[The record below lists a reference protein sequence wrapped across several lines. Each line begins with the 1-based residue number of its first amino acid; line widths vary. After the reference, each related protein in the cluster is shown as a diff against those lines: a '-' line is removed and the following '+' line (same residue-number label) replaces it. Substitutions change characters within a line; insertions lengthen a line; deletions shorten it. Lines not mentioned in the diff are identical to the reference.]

1 MLNEVVARALKDGKI
16 AAREDFHLLPACHD
30 RAAWN
35 AVDPETRAYYAG
47 AAEAYIGKPVPSLPA
62 SLYMEFVRVG
72 DRKRYETPYFE
83 RHRALFALTVCECIE
98 NSGRCLN
105 DIVDLVWAICEE
117 SSWVIPAH
125 NNHSVSA
132 RHVAP
137 IALPDVEDQPPYID
151 LFSAETGALLS
162 LVNHLLGEKLGEISP
177 IIPRRMS
184 LEIERRILTPYLE
197 RDDPFWM
204 GFASD
209 RPVNNWNP
217 WINSNVL
224 VCALLEEV
232 SPERRDAL
240 LARIARSLDR
250 FLDGYAPDGG
260 CDEGPS
266 YFNVAGASMLDA
278 LELFDLASGG
288 AASIYDEPLIQNMA
302 RYILYAHIHGRYHVN
317 FADAPALVA
326 PDAMLLHRAAER
338 MGLDD
343 LKRYAEYALAAG
355 FAASPYQL
363 IRHTEYRRLR
373 NLLTYRRSSEA
384 LPAADEPL
392 SHAFDGIQVACARQ
406 HADGTGL
413 YFAAKGGHN
422 SESHNHNDIGNYI
435 LYADGEPVL
444 CDVGVETYCRKTF
457 SAERYDIWTMQ
468 SRYHNTVILG
478 GSDQRPGQQYAARD
492 FSFTD
497 DGNAAVF
504 HVDMAGA
511 YGEDAHAQR
520 YLREIR
526 LDRATGELTVHDRFA
541 LTEAHAPIELPLMLS
556 AEPRLAPGEAYIP
569 YAKNRVVR
577 LSFDPNVFDA
587 ACERIPLTDS
597 QLLNNW
603 QRPAL
608 FRLVLTRRDLP
619 LTGEHTLRFR

>member
-1 MLNEVVARALKDGKI
+1 MLNEAVSRALQDGKI
-16 AAREDFHLLPACHD
+16 AAREDFRLLPSCHD
-30 RAAWN
+30 RGAWN
-35 AVDPETRAYYAG
+35 AVDPEARAYYIG
-47 AAEAYIGKPVPSLPA
+47 AAEAYLGKPVPTLPA

-72 DRKRYETPYFE
+72 DRSHYEMPYFA
-83 RHRALFALTVCECIE
+83 RRRALFALTVVECLE

-117 SSWVIPAH
+117 SSWVLPAH
-125 NNHSVSA
+125 NNQAVSA

-137 IALPDVEDQPPYID
+137 LALPDTEEPPYID

-162 LVNHLLGEKLGEISP
+162 LVNHLLGEKLNEVSTIVS
-177 IIPRRMS
+177 RRMS
-184 LEIERRILTPYLE
+184 LEIRRRILTPYLE
-197 RDDPFWM
+197 RDNLFWM

-224 VCALLEEV
+224 VCALLEEP
-232 SPERRDAL
+232 SPERRNAL

-260 CDEGPS
+260 CDEGPG

-288 AASIYDEPLIQNMA
+288 AVSLYDEPLIQNMA
-302 RYILYAHIHGRYHVN
+302 RYILHVHIHGRYHIN
-317 FADAPALVA
+317 FADAAACVT
-326 PDAMLLHRAAER
+326 PDAMLLRRAAER
-338 MGLDD
+338 MGLED

-373 NLLTYRRSSEA
+373 NLLTYRRSEGA
-384 LPAADEPL
+384 LPAANEPL
-392 SHAFDGIQVACARQ
+392 SHAFDGIQVAYARQ

-422 SESHNHNDIGNYI
+422 GESHNHNDIGNYI

-468 SRYHNTVILG
+468 SRCHNTVMIG
-478 GSDQRPGQQYAARD
+478 GSDQRPGEQYAARG
-492 FSFTD
+492 FSFAD
-497 DGNAAVF
+497 DGSAAVF

-511 YGEDAHAQR
+511 YGEDAHAES
-520 YLREIR
+520 YAREIR
-526 LDRATGELTVHDRFA
+526 LDRASGELTVCDRFA
-541 LTEAHAPIELPLMLS
+541 LSEAHAPLALPLMLS

-577 LSFDPNVFDA
+577 LSFDPAVFDA
-587 ACERIPLTDS
+587 VCERIPLTDP
-597 QLLNNW
+597 QLLDNW
-603 QRPAL
+603 KRPAL

>member
-1 MLNEVVARALKDGKI
+1 M
-16 AAREDFHLLPACHD
+16 
-30 RAAWN
+30 
-35 AVDPETRAYYAG
+35 
-47 AAEAYIGKPVPSLPA
+47 
-62 SLYMEFVRVG
+62 
-72 DRKRYETPYFE
+72 
-83 RHRALFALTVCECIE
+83 
-98 NSGRCLN
+98 
-105 DIVDLVWAICEE
+105 
-117 SSWVIPAH
+117 
-125 NNHSVSA
+125 
-132 RHVAP
+132 
-137 IALPDVEDQPPYID
+137 EDQPPYID

-224 VCALLEEV
+224 VCALLEEA

-266 YFNVAGASMLDA
+266 YFNVAGASCWTRWS
-278 LELFDLASGG
+278 LFDLASGG

-363 IRHTEYRRLR
+363 IRHTRVSPPAQPAHLSPLEQSAARGGRAALPRLR
-373 NLLTYRRSSEA
+373 RHSGCLRASACRRHGA
-384 LPAADEPL
+384 
-392 SHAFDGIQVACARQ
+392 
-406 HADGTGL
+406 
-413 YFAAKGGHN
+413 
-422 SESHNHNDIGNYI
+422 
-435 LYADGEPVL
+435 VL
-444 CDVGVETYCRKTF
+444 RREGRSQRRKP
-457 SAERYDIWTMQ
+457 Q
-468 SRYHNTVILG
+468 
-478 GSDQRPGQQYAARD
+478 P
-492 FSFTD
+492 
-497 DGNAAVF
+497 
-504 HVDMAGA
+504 
-511 YGEDAHAQR
+511 
-520 YLREIR
+520 
-526 LDRATGELTVHDRFA
+526 
-541 LTEAHAPIELPLMLS
+541 
-556 AEPRLAPGEAYIP
+556 
-569 YAKNRVVR
+569 
-577 LSFDPNVFDA
+577 
-587 ACERIPLTDS
+587 
-597 QLLNNW
+597 
-603 QRPAL
+603 
-608 FRLVLTRRDLP
+608 
-619 LTGEHTLRFR
+619 

>member
-1 MLNEVVARALKDGKI
+1 MLNEAVSRALQDGKI
-16 AAREDFHLLPACHD
+16 AAREDFRLLPSCHD
-30 RAAWN
+30 RDAWN
-35 AVDPETRAYYAG
+35 AVDPEARAYYIG
-47 AAEAYIGKPVPSLPA
+47 AAEAYLGKPVPALPA

-72 DRKRYETPYFE
+72 DRSRYEAPYFA
-83 RHRALFALTVCECIE
+83 RRRALFALTIVECLE
-98 NSGRCLN
+98 NGGRCLN

-117 SSWVIPAH
+117 SSWVLPAH
-125 NNHSVSA
+125 NNQAVSA

-137 IALPDVEDQPPYID
+137 LALPDTEEPPYID

-162 LVNHLLGEKLGEISP
+162 LVNHLLGEKLNEVSTIVS
-177 IIPRRMS
+177 RRMS
-184 LEIERRILTPYLE
+184 LEIRRRILTPYLE
-197 RDDPFWM
+197 RNDLFWM

-217 WINSNVL
+217 WINSNAL
-224 VCALLEEV
+224 VCALLEEP
-232 SPERRDAL
+232 SPERRNAL
-240 LARIARSLDR
+240 LVRIARSLDR

-260 CDEGPS
+260 CDEGPG

-288 AASIYDEPLIQNMA
+288 AVSLYDEPLIQNMA
-302 RYILYAHIHGRYHVN
+302 RYILHVHIHGRYHIN
-317 FADAPALVA
+317 FADAAACVT
-326 PDAMLLHRAAER
+326 PDAMLLRRAAER

-343 LKRYAEYALAAG
+343 LKQYAEYALAAG

-373 NLLTYRRSSEA
+373 NLLTYRRSGEA
-384 LPAADEPL
+384 LPAANEPL
-392 SHAFDGIQVACARQ
+392 SHAFDGIQVAYARQ

-422 SESHNHNDIGNYI
+422 GESHNHNDIGNYI

-468 SRYHNTVILG
+468 SRCHNTVIIG
-478 GSDQRPGQQYAARD
+478 GSDQRPGEQYAARG
-492 FSFTD
+492 FSFAD
-497 DGNAAVF
+497 DGGTAVF

-511 YGEDAHAQR
+511 YGEDAHVES
-520 YLREIR
+520 YVREIR
-526 LDRATGELTVHDRFA
+526 LDRASGELTVCDRFA
-541 LTEAHAPIELPLMLS
+541 LSEAHAPLALPLMLS

-577 LSFDPNVFDA
+577 LSFDPTVFDA
-587 ACERIPLTDS
+587 VCERIPLTDP
-597 QLLNNW
+597 QLLDNW
-603 QRPAL
+603 KRPAL
-608 FRLVLTRRDLP
+608 FRLILTRRGLP

>member
-1 MLNEVVARALKDGKI
+1 MLNEAVSRALQDGKI
-16 AAREDFHLLPACHD
+16 AARENFRLLPSCHD
-30 RAAWN
+30 RDAWN
-35 AVDPETRAYYAG
+35 AVDPEARAYYIG
-47 AAEAYIGKPVPSLPA
+47 AAEAYLGRPVPALPA

-72 DRKRYETPYFE
+72 NRSRYEAPYFA
-83 RHRALFALTVCECIE
+83 RRRALFALTVVECLE

-105 DIVDLVWAICEE
+105 DIVDLVWAMCEE
-117 SSWVIPAH
+117 SSWVLPAH
-125 NNHSVSA
+125 NNQSVSA

-137 IALPDVEDQPPYID
+137 LALPDTEEPPYID

-162 LVNHLLGEKLGEISP
+162 LVNHLLGEKLNEVSTIVS
-177 IIPRRMS
+177 RRMS
-184 LEIERRILTPYLE
+184 LEIRRRILTPYLE
-197 RDDPFWM
+197 RDNLFWM

-224 VCALLEEV
+224 VCALLEEP
-232 SPERRDAL
+232 SPERRNAL

-260 CDEGPS
+260 CDEGPG

-288 AASIYDEPLIQNMA
+288 AVSLYDEPLIQNMA
-302 RYILYAHIHGRYHVN
+302 RYILHVHIHGRYHIN
-317 FADAPALVA
+317 FADAAACVT
-326 PDAMLLHRAAER
+326 PDAMLLRRAAER
-338 MGLDD
+338 MGLED

-373 NLLTYRRSSEA
+373 NLLTYRRSEGA
-384 LPAADEPL
+384 LPAANEPL
-392 SHAFDGIQVACARQ
+392 SHAFDGIQVAYARQ

-422 SESHNHNDIGNYI
+422 GESHNHNDIGNYI

-468 SRYHNTVILG
+468 SRCHNTVMIG
-478 GSDQRPGQQYAARD
+478 GSDQRPGEQYAARG
-492 FSFTD
+492 FSFAD
-497 DGNAAVF
+497 DGSAAVF

-511 YGEDAHAQR
+511 YGEDAHAES
-520 YLREIR
+520 YAREIR
-526 LDRATGELTVHDRFA
+526 LDRASGELTVCDRFA
-541 LTEAHAPIELPLMLS
+541 LSEAHAPLALPLMLS

-577 LSFDPNVFDA
+577 LSFDPAVFDA
-587 ACERIPLTDS
+587 VCERIPLTDP
-597 QLLNNW
+597 QLLDNW
-603 QRPAL
+603 KRPAL

>member
-1 MLNEVVARALKDGKI
+1 MLNEAVSRALQDGKI
-16 AAREDFHLLPACHD
+16 AAREDFRLLPSCHD
-30 RAAWN
+30 RDAWN
-35 AVDPETRAYYAG
+35 AVDPEARAYYIG
-47 AAEAYIGKPVPSLPA
+47 AAEAYLGKPVPALPA

-72 DRKRYETPYFE
+72 DRSRYEAPYFT
-83 RHRALFALTVCECIE
+83 RRRALFALTVVECLE

-105 DIVDLVWAICEE
+105 DIVDLVWTMCEE
-117 SSWVIPAH
+117 SSWVLPAH
-125 NNHSVSA
+125 NYQAVSA

-137 IALPDVEDQPPYID
+137 LALPDTEEPPYID

-162 LVNHLLGEKLGEISP
+162 LVNHLLGEKLNEVSTIVS
-177 IIPRRMS
+177 RRMS
-184 LEIERRILTPYLE
+184 LEIRRRILTPYLE
-197 RDDPFWM
+197 RNDLFWM

-224 VCALLEEV
+224 VCALLEETA
-232 SPERRDAL
+232 PERRNAL
-240 LARIARSLDR
+240 LVRIARSLDR

-260 CDEGPS
+260 CDEGPG

-288 AASIYDEPLIQNMA
+288 AVSLYDEPLIQNMA
-302 RYILYAHIHGRYHVN
+302 RYILHVHIHGRYHIN
-317 FADAPALVA
+317 FADAAACVT
-326 PDAMLLHRAAER
+326 PDAMLLRRAAER

-343 LKRYAEYALAAG
+343 LKQYAEYALAAG

-384 LPAADEPL
+384 LPAANEPL
-392 SHAFDGIQVACARQ
+392 SHAFDGIQVAYARQ

-422 SESHNHNDIGNYI
+422 DESHNHNDIGNYI

-468 SRYHNTVILG
+468 SRCHNTVIIG
-478 GSDQRPGQQYAARD
+478 GSDQRPGEQYAARD
-492 FSFTD
+492 FSFAD
-497 DGNAAVF
+497 DGSTAVF
-504 HVDMAGA
+504 RVDMAGA
-511 YGEDAHAQR
+511 YGEDAHAER
-520 YLREIR
+520 YVREIR
-526 LDRATGELTVHDRFA
+526 LDRASGELTVCDRFA
-541 LTEAHAPIELPLMLS
+541 LSEAVAPLALPLMLS

-577 LSFDPNVFDA
+577 LSFDPAVFDA
-587 ACERIPLTDS
+587 VCERIPLTDP
-597 QLLNNW
+597 QLLDNW
-603 QRPAL
+603 KRPAL
-608 FRLVLTRRDLP
+608 FRLILTRRDLP

>member
-1 MLNEVVARALKDGKI
+1 MLNEAVSRALQDGKI
-16 AAREDFHLLPACHD
+16 AAREDFRLLPSCHD
-30 RAAWN
+30 RDAWN
-35 AVDPETRAYYAG
+35 AVDPEARAYYIG
-47 AAEAYIGKPVPSLPA
+47 AAEAYLGKPVPALPA

-72 DRKRYETPYFE
+72 DRSRYEAPYFT
-83 RHRALFALTVCECIE
+83 RRRALFALTVVECLE

-105 DIVDLVWAICEE
+105 DIVDLVWTMCEE
-117 SSWVIPAH
+117 SSWVLPAH
-125 NNHSVSA
+125 NYQAVSA

-137 IALPDVEDQPPYID
+137 LALPDTEEPPYID

-162 LVNHLLGEKLGEISP
+162 LVNHLLGEKLNEVSTIVS
-177 IIPRRMS
+177 RRMS
-184 LEIERRILTPYLE
+184 LEIRRRILTPYLE
-197 RDDPFWM
+197 RNDLFWM

-224 VCALLEEV
+224 VCALLEETA
-232 SPERRDAL
+232 PERRNAL
-240 LARIARSLDR
+240 LVRIARSLDR

-260 CDEGPS
+260 CDEGPG

-288 AASIYDEPLIQNMA
+288 AVSLYDEPLIQNMA
-302 RYILYAHIHGRYHVN
+302 RYILHVHIHGRYHIN
-317 FADAPALVA
+317 FADAAACVT
-326 PDAMLLHRAAER
+326 PDAMLLRRAAER

-343 LKRYAEYALAAG
+343 LKQYAEYALTAG

-384 LPAADEPL
+384 LPAANEPL
-392 SHAFDGIQVACARQ
+392 SHAFDGIQVAYARQ

-422 SESHNHNDIGNYI
+422 DESHNHNDIGNYI

-468 SRYHNTVILG
+468 SRCHNTVIIG
-478 GSDQRPGQQYAARD
+478 GSDQRPGEQYAARD
-492 FSFTD
+492 FSFAD
-497 DGNAAVF
+497 DGSTAVF
-504 HVDMAGA
+504 RVDMAGA
-511 YGEDAHAQR
+511 YGEDAHAER
-520 YLREIR
+520 YVREIR
-526 LDRATGELTVHDRFA
+526 LDRASGELTVCDRFA
-541 LTEAHAPIELPLMLS
+541 LSEAVAPLALPLMLS

-577 LSFDPNVFDA
+577 LSFDPAVFDA
-587 ACERIPLTDS
+587 VCERIPLTDP
-597 QLLNNW
+597 QLLDNW
-603 QRPAL
+603 KRPAL
-608 FRLVLTRRDLP
+608 FRLILTRRDLP